1 MNTKRRAKSCVR
13 ADFYCARAARLPAL
27 TVTTLRNVA
36 LREEN
41 RENKGA
47 AHLNNAAR
55 SSAAQSKSFCNY
67 CLKSNNTILISF
79 CLVSQCG
86 FGTLS
91 NKRLSVIII

>member
-55 SSAAQSKSFCNY
+55 SSAAQSKSFY
-67 CLKSNNTILISF
+67 ETWTTSTA
-79 CLVSQCG
+79 LVGVPSE
-86 FGTLS
+86 LS
-91 NKRLSVIII
+91 RR